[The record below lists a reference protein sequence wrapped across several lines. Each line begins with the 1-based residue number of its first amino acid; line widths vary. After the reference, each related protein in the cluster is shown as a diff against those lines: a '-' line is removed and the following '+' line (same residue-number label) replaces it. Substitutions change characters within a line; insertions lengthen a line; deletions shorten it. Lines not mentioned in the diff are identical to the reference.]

1 MRVLDLG
8 DADAD
13 AVGRLLA
20 DLGADV
26 LKIEP
31 PGGHPDRSAAP
42 SVGGVGIGFALHN
55 ANKRAATLDPAS
67 EQDRARWLELVA
79 DSDILIDSGAATGV
93 AAFGTTGAELAD
105 RFSHLVVLSISDF
118 GSTGPRAHWQATDP
132 VLYAMSTALSRSG
145 PTSGRPV
152 LPPNGIGS
160 ATAAV
165 QAAWA
170 ALVAHYHRLRCG
182 TGDYIDFSRFEAV
195 VQALDP
201 PFGSEGQAAVGP
213 ETVQRT
219 VARAPAKPADL
230 SDVRLPRR
238 LRPGLPALGQAVAR
252 DAGLARRAG
261 TVLRPQVRD
270 HRGPLRGVART
281 QLGLGRVVR
290 SRDDGGARRGRAT
303 PRRAHRGG
311 THSGGSACLRT
322 LPWRRR
328 AHRLRTRT
336 GSSADACR
344 QARS

>member
-1 MRVLDLG
+1 MPTRS
-8 DADAD
+8 ADCSPTWAPTC
-13 AVGRLLA
+13 
-20 DLGADV
+20 

-31 PGGHPDRSAAP
+31 PGGHSDRSAAP

-201 PFGSEGQAAVGP
+201 PFGSEGQAAVGQKRSNELWRGRPRNQQIYPTFGCRDGFVRVCLLSARQWRGMRAWLGEP
-213 ETVQRT
+213 EQFSDPKFETIA
-219 VARAPAKPADL
+219 ARYAA
-230 SDVRLPRR
+230 S
-238 LRPGLPALGQAVAR
+238 Q
-252 DAGLARRAG
+252 
-261 TVLRPQVRD
+261 
-270 HRGPLRGVART
+270 RT

-290 SRDDGGARRGRAT
+290 SRDDGGARRGGAT

-311 THSGGSACLRT
+311 AHSGGCACLRT
-322 LPWRRR
+322 LPC
-328 AHRLRTRT
+328 A
-336 GSSADACR
+336 S
-344 QARS
+344 ARSPTANSHREFG